1 MAYWLI
7 GLLAYWLIGLLA
19 YWLIGLLAYWL
30 MLMRPKNKKTDKK
43 GK

>member
-1 MAYWLI
+1 M
-7 GLLAYWLIGLLA
+7 AYWLIGLLA